1 MNGQLTEVVDT
12 RTKRNKEKS
21 DVFNGK
27 KEFQILENSLEA
39 GDDYLKIEESC
50 EKLIKNSECLLEFN
64 YSTNEKEFTQLTS
77 LIYII
82 QFVLRTINKHRIYL
96 EVKSLKQFLLEV
108 VPEIATLDIINELLN
123 KDKLRSCKIFKQLFE
138 IINKTENFSKY
149 FQLYKNTTNITVTDN
164 IATIS
169 LKSIDNEEDST
180 SNNNNHEENEL
191 SICQYYE
198 SIFDVI
204 LTLANQALFQNDM
217 YESNDL
223 EPFKITLTNFKNYLT
238 LYFCKHENDQLSQL
252 LMEDNLPNS
261 DHTLCL
267 SILLIIWNFVD
278 KPIFVSAF
286 IETGYAKAVLD
297 WIQLPFVNLEHK
309 RSFVSI
315 IHNLVRQK
323 QGQNAFKQ
331 ENAIVILDKIRSTI
345 ENYQDFDM
353 NIVYY
358 MGLILIDGHELIE
371 TFLKQSKDSIK
382 NILNTLFNKNVRA
395 CRNLIKHKELKYHGF
410 HLSELLVVLEKLFI
424 SDFIVKYFLTN
435 GEPEIDR
442 VSSHHLSSLSSSSSS
457 ISSLTSSSISSESS
471 TFLLDDKKDSIKI
484 FSDALLSI
492 YGTVTHGDDRGKLAC
507 ESLMKILW
515 SITFYSDDEQIKQQL
530 KSNGILIFLLHSL
543 SEIDHK
549 VAEIAKC
556 ILHNLHE
563 ILPSSLSKS
572 ASLYKIPEP
581 FVLFCYSSQ
590 DEQSVKQLI
599 HPQTFTVYPL
609 LIDDDN
615 NEIKSWDEIKFLVI
629 HASIFVVVATKYSY
643 SSRYCRQIAK
653 YALELKKEKIVLKKN
668 YTTQGWF
675 ESLTSANANIHNRCI
690 IFNFT
695 TDDDNLEMF
704 NYEDRMT
711 ILNLNGEIASI
722 IEENQKFEL
731 SNETIKMKNRTNVKR
746 NIRSS
751 LSRFF
756 SKEKTN
762 IENV

>member
-1 MNGQLTEVVDT
+1 MDAQLTEIVDT
-12 RTKRNKEKS
+12 KTKHNKEKS

-27 KEFQILENSLEA
+27 KEFQILENSLEI
-39 GDDYLKIEESC
+39 GDDHSKIEESC
-50 EKLIKNSECLLEFN
+50 EKLIKNSKYLLEFN

-82 QFVLRTINKHRIYL
+82 QFVLRIINKRTSYL
-96 EVKSLKQFLLEV
+96 ELKPLKNFLLEV
-108 VPEIATLDIINELLN
+108 VPEIANLDIIKELLD

-138 IINKTENFSKY
+138 IINKKENFFKY
-149 FQLYKNTTNITVTDN
+149 FELYQNTIIITTTDN

-169 LKSIDNEEDST
+169 FTSNDDEENSI
-180 SNNNNHEENEL
+180 SNNNNNEENEL

-204 LTLANQALFQNDM
+204 ITVANYALHSNDM

-223 EPFKITLTNFKNYLT
+223 QQFKTTLINFKNYLT
-238 LYFCKHENDQLSQL
+238 LYFSKYENNKLTESFIFDY
-252 LMEDNLPNS
+252 
-261 DHTLCL
+261 DHKLCL
-267 SILLIIWNFVD
+267 SILHIIWNLVD

-286 IETGYAKAVLD
+286 IETDYAKAVLD
-297 WIQLPFVNLEHK
+297 WIQLPSILFEH
-309 RSFVSI
+309 RRPLVSI
-315 IHNLVRQK
+315 VHNLVRQK

-345 ENYQDFDM
+345 ENYEYDDM

-358 MGLILIDGHELIE
+358 MGLIMIDGHELIE
-371 TFLKQSKDSIK
+371 TFLKESKDSIK
-382 NILNTLFNKNVRA
+382 NILNRLFNLNLGA
-395 CRNLIKHKELKYHGF
+395 CRNLIKHKQLKNDSY

-435 GEPEIDR
+435 TEPEIDK
-442 VSSHHLSSLSSSSSS
+442 VSSHHSSTLSSRSSSL
-457 ISSLTSSSISSESS
+457 SSLTSSSISSTSS
-471 TFLLDDKKDSIKI
+471 TFLLIDKKDSIKV

-492 YGTVTHGDDRGKLAC
+492 YGTITHGDSRGKLAC

-549 VAEIAKC
+549 IAEIAKC
-556 ILHNLHE
+556 ILHNLDE
-563 ILPSSLSKS
+563 IVPSTLSKNS
-572 ASLYKIPEP
+572 SLYKISEP

-599 HPQTFTVYPL
+599 NPQIFTVYPL
-609 LIDDDN
+609 VIDDDN
-615 NEIKSWDEIKFLVI
+615 DEIKSWDEIKFLVI

-653 YALELKKEKIVLKKN
+653 YVLDLKKDKIILKKN
-668 YTTQGWF
+668 YTTEGWF
-675 ESLTSANANIHNRCI
+675 ELLTSANANIHNKCI

-695 TDDDNLEMF
+695 TDDNNQKMF

-711 ILNLNGEIASI
+711 MLNLNSEIASI

-731 SNETIKMKNRTNVKR
+731 SNETKKMKNRTDVKK
-746 NIRSS
+746 NIRLS
-751 LSRFF
+751 LPRVFL
-756 SKEKTN
+756 KKKTN
-762 IENV
+762 IANV